1 MIYPCPSRES
11 VITYRRIGVG
21 VNPFGIRTFFLSKR
35 ERKKRERKEKKE
47 RELFGRISAVSE
59 GKWLLPAFRGRKDER
74 KGLLD
79 PFGYRD
85 RVCVATA
92 EGGGGIRGENVNKRA
107 KERER
112 KSFLAAPSPSCLVF
126 RHLCSRLDETG
137 VGGWRGRG
145 RGAAGGAEGK
155 GAG

>member
-1 MIYPCPSRES
+1 MSGLIPSGLERFS
-11 VITYRRIGVG
+11 F
-21 VNPFGIRTFFLSKR
+21 PK
-35 ERKKRERKEKKE
+35 ERKRKEKKE

-59 GKWLLPAFRGRKDER
+59 GKWLLPAFRGRKDKR

-79 PFGYRD
+79 PFGNRD

-92 EGGGGIRGENVNKRA
+92 EGGRGIRGENVNKRA